1 MYALPIAAGDQ
12 RGSFSIHVARYSAIV
27 GQRRV
32 GSNVAGSTSA
42 LAFGNVPVHASV
54 IASASA

>member
-1 MYALPIAAGDQ
+1 VYALPIAASDQ
-12 RGSFSIHVARYSAIV
+12 RRSFSIYAARYSAIV

-32 GSNVAGSTSA
+32 GGNVADSTSA
-42 LAFGNVPVHASV
+42 LASGIAPVYASV